1 MGGEENKLSLL
12 TDGYLNVPPAA
23 AKSRKQARGTN
34 EGRVGWDE
42 RKEYI
47 LRFGLLGLVNNTFV
61 SA

>member
-1 MGGEENKLSLL
+1 MGEGENKLSPA
-12 TDGYLNVPPAA
+12 DGYLNVPPA

-34 EGRVGWDE
+34 EGRVGWDD